1 MDVLSVYAVVSLK
14 IFNVAGQLVKT
25 LVDGQRIAGQVYEAN
40 WNGLNNSGQPV
51 SSGVY
56 FYKLVA
62 RNFTQTKKM
71 VLLK

>member
-1 MDVLSVYAVVSLK
+1 M
-14 IFNVAGQLVKT
+14 
-25 LVDGQRIAGQVYEAN
+25 LVDEESVRAGELRNAE
-40 WNGLNNSGQPV
+40 WRGLNDAGQPV

-62 RNFTQTKKM
+62 TNFTQTRKM